1 MSRLLLDTQL
11 LLWAAAAPER
21 LPKSAHVLIED
32 ADNALLFSVVSLW
45 EVVIKAGLGRLDFRV
60 DARRLRRGLLG
71 AGYHELGVDGEH
83 VLAVK
88 HLPPL
93 HKDPF
98 DRLLLAQSGME
109 GAMLVT
115 ADAQLAQYPGL
126 VRSVA

>member
-1 MSRLLLDTQL
+1 MNRLLLDTQL

-21 LPKSAHVLIED
+21 LPEPARALIED
-32 ADNALLFSVVSLW
+32 TNNALLFSVVSLW
-45 EVVIKAGLGRLDFRV
+45 EVVIKAGLGRTDFRV
-60 DARRLRRGLLG
+60 DARRLRRGLLDV
-71 AGYHELGVDGEH
+71 GYGELRVDSEH

-98 DRLLLAQSGME
+98 DRLLLAQSGVE

-115 ADAQLAQYPGL
+115 ADVRLAQYPGL
-126 VRSVA
+126 VRSVV